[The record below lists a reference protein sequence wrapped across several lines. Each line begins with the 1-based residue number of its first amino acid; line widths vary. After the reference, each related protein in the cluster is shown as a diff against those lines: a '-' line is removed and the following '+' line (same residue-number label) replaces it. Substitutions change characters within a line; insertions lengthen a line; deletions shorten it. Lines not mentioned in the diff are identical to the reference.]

1 MSIWKPA
8 LFFVFCLFIA
18 LIINLPVGYLMA
30 YAKVPDQVKISQLS
44 GTLFE
49 GQVETLIVNQ
59 VVIEDLEYEFNS
71 SCLITLEL
79 CYQFNFTDSKGQI
92 RYAPVAGSVEL
103 AQLDIEL
110 SMSNLTGMSDQLLIQ
125 PSGSLYL
132 SSDKVK
138 YSKGQLADIDAV
150 LVWKNAGIVGED
162 IDLGDYQ
169 LSISKQNQQYQIV
182 LSDLQAMLKVD
193 GKGEL
198 KSNGSYSMSINIDTK
213 TRLDPNIKNVLEL
226 VATKKGLRQYSVRRS
241 GTTDKRILSYLSFEG
256 A

>member
-8 LFFVFCLFIA
+8 LFFVFCLLIA
-18 LIINLPVGYLMA
+18 LIINLPVGYLMV

-59 VVIEDLEYEFNS
+59 VVIQDLEYEFNS
-71 SCLITLEL
+71 SCLMTLEL
-79 CYQFNFTDSKGQI
+79 CYQFNFTDSSGQI
-92 RYAPVAGSVEL
+92 RYASVAGSVEL

-110 SMSNLTGMSDQLLIQ
+110 SMSNLTGMSDQLLIK

-132 SSDKVK
+132 SSDKLK
-138 YSKGQLADIDAV
+138 YSNGQLADIDAV
-150 LVWKNAGIVGED
+150 LVWKNAGIVGAD

-169 LSISKQNQQYQIV
+169 LGISKQNQQYQIV
-182 LSDLQAMLKVD
+182 LSDLQAILKID

-198 KSNGSYSMSINIDTK
+198 KSNGSYSMNINIDTK
-213 TRLDPNIKNVLEL
+213 SGLDPNIKNVLEL
-226 VATKKGLRQYSVRRS
+226 IATKKGLRQYNVRRS
-241 GTTDKRILSYLSFEG
+241 GSIDKRLLSYLSFEG